1 MLSPHIEN
9 LVIKLLITIS
19 NKEKEVEINRQLL
32 GKNIDFDVFQLYCF
46 LDKEKKNYITS
57 LDLMEFLHK
66 NGVYPNQLEMEFIIL
81 FYDKNADNVLSY
93 TEFLNMILSE
103 NNLCLRK
110 ICEERIG
117 SLSYENNIPND
128 IGYLFISLL
137 EKEIELI
144 RIVNRII
151 NEIKG
156 QCDFN
161 FHEIYHLLIGC
172 QSYINKDTL
181 RTFLLNHDITF
192 SEDDLDNIMKRLDF
206 NEDHIINFFE
216 FHKFFCF
223 ADSNCRCT
231 LNIKNCCLCNP
242 NLIPNNNNNI
252 IIKEISPSLSIRG
265 PPVKGCD
272 NNYISSNNCN
282 DCIQFNNQYY
292 NNIDDKNNDSYKENS
307 FNISENLLLRKR
319 PERHFKNK
327 KNNTI
332 NENNLEYNN
341 NIDFLAPNQYSNNEN
356 YCHICHNSP
365 CKCIE
370 ISLRKAENEF
380 LIYLRECIKLENK
393 IEKAKIDLSL
403 RSDFNV
409 EDAFKIFERENRKY
423 ITDADLIYGLNTLEV
438 YPSEKDILL
447 IKRRINPKKTEN
459 IIFSDFSDF
468 ILPFEKDYRNMIE
481 KRVCSN
487 YTVYNYSNVFF
498 LTTRN
503 YFSNFFNV
511 IIECENK
518 IDNLRNLLCDVR
530 SYIEILFH
538 NIDQNNLGFI
548 NDFDL
553 NCYLKSKGIFAN
565 DIENCL
571 LFKRIDK
578 NKDGKLECWELN
590 EEFQIT

>member
-242 NLIPNNNNNI
+242 NLIPNNNSNI

-553 NCYLKSKGIFAN
+553 NCYLKSKGIFVN

>member
-110 ICEERIG
+110 ICKERIG

-161 FHEIYHLLIGC
+161 FHDIYHLLIGC

-192 SEDDLDNIMKRLDF
+192 SEDDLDNIMKRLDL

-231 LNIKNCCLCNP
+231 FNIKNCCLCNP
-242 NLIPNNNNNI
+242 NLIPNNNSNI
-252 IIKEISPSLSIRG
+252 ILKEIPLCIYTL
-265 PPVKGCD
+265 P
-272 NNYISSNNCN
+272 NSS
-282 DCIQFNNQYY
+282 
-292 NNIDDKNNDSYKENS
+292 
-307 FNISENLLLRKR
+307 
-319 PERHFKNK
+319 
-327 KNNTI
+327 
-332 NENNLEYNN
+332 
-341 NIDFLAPNQYSNNEN
+341 
-356 YCHICHNSP
+356 
-365 CKCIE
+365 
-370 ISLRKAENEF
+370 
-380 LIYLRECIKLENK
+380 K
-393 IEKAKIDLSL
+393 IES
-403 RSDFNV
+403 
-409 EDAFKIFERENRKY
+409 Y
-423 ITDADLIYGLNTLEV
+423 
-438 YPSEKDILL
+438 
-447 IKRRINPKKTEN
+447 
-459 IIFSDFSDF
+459 
-468 ILPFEKDYRNMIE
+468 
-481 KRVCSN
+481 
-487 YTVYNYSNVFF
+487 F
-498 LTTRN
+498 LF
-503 YFSNFFNV
+503 YF
-511 IIECENK
+511 
-518 IDNLRNLLCDVR
+518 L
-530 SYIEILFH
+530 
-538 NIDQNNLGFI
+538 
-548 NDFDL
+548 
-553 NCYLKSKGIFAN
+553 
-565 DIENCL
+565 
-571 LFKRIDK
+571 
-578 NKDGKLECWELN
+578 
-590 EEFQIT
+590 

>member
-110 ICEERIG
+110 ICKERIG

-161 FHEIYHLLIGC
+161 FHDIYHLLIGC

-192 SEDDLDNIMKRLDF
+192 SEDDLDNIMKRLDL

-231 LNIKNCCLCNP
+231 FNIKNCCLCNP
-242 NLIPNNNNNI
+242 NLIPNNNSNI
-252 IIKEISPSLSIRG
+252 ILKEISPSLSLRG

-292 NNIDDKNNDSYKENS
+292 NNIDDKNNDSYIENS
-307 FNISENLLLRKR
+307 FNISQNLLLRKK

-530 SYIEILFH
+530 SYIEILFN

>member
-282 DCIQFNNQYY
+282 DCKQFNNQYY

>member
-110 ICEERIG
+110 ICKERIG

-192 SEDDLDNIMKRLDF
+192 SEDDLDNIMKRLDL

-231 LNIKNCCLCNP
+231 FNIKNCCLCNP
-242 NLIPNNNNNI
+242 NLIPNNNSNI
-252 IIKEISPSLSIRG
+252 ILKEISPSLSLRG

-292 NNIDDKNNDSYKENS
+292 NNIDDKNNDSYIENS
-307 FNISENLLLRKR
+307 FNISQNLLLRKK

-498 LTTRN
+498 FNHKKL
-503 YFSNFFNV
+503 FF
-511 IIECENK
+511 
-518 IDNLRNLLCDVR
+518 
-530 SYIEILFH
+530 
-538 NIDQNNLGFI
+538 
-548 NDFDL
+548 
-553 NCYLKSKGIFAN
+553 
-565 DIENCL
+565 
-571 LFKRIDK
+571 
-578 NKDGKLECWELN
+578 
-590 EEFQIT
+590 

>member
-192 SEDDLDNIMKRLDF
+192 SEDDLDNIMKRLDL

-231 LNIKNCCLCNP
+231 FNIKNCCLCNP
-242 NLIPNNNNNI
+242 NLIPNNNSNI
-252 IIKEISPSLSIRG
+252 ILKEISPSLSLRG

-292 NNIDDKNNDSYKENS
+292 NNIDDKNNDSYIENS
-307 FNISENLLLRKR
+307 FNISQNLLLRKK

>member
-110 ICEERIG
+110 ICKERIG

-161 FHEIYHLLIGC
+161 FHDIYHLLIGC

-242 NLIPNNNNNI
+242 NLIPNNNSNI

-292 NNIDDKNNDSYKENS
+292 NNIDDKNNDSYIENS
-307 FNISENLLLRKR
+307 FNISQNLLLRKK

>member
-110 ICEERIG
+110 ICKERIG

-161 FHEIYHLLIGC
+161 FHDIYHLLIGC

-192 SEDDLDNIMKRLDF
+192 SEDDLDNIMKRLDL

-231 LNIKNCCLCNP
+231 FNIKNCCLCNP
-242 NLIPNNNNNI
+242 NLIPNNNSNI
-252 IIKEISPSLSIRG
+252 ILKEISPSLSLRG

-292 NNIDDKNNDSYKENS
+292 NNIDDKNNDSYIENS
-307 FNISENLLLRKR
+307 FNISQNLLLRKK

>member
-242 NLIPNNNNNI
+242 NLIPNNNSNI

>member
-110 ICEERIG
+110 ICKERIG

-192 SEDDLDNIMKRLDF
+192 SEDDLDNIMKRLDL

-231 LNIKNCCLCNP
+231 FNIKNCCLCNP
-242 NLIPNNNNNI
+242 NLIPNNNSNI
-252 IIKEISPSLSIRG
+252 ILKEISPSLSLRG

-292 NNIDDKNNDSYKENS
+292 NNIDDKNNDSYIENS
-307 FNISENLLLRKR
+307 FNISQNLLLRKK

>member
-242 NLIPNNNNNI
+242 NLIPNNNSNI
-252 IIKEISPSLSIRG
+252 ILKEISPSLSLRG

>member
-110 ICEERIG
+110 ICKERIG

-242 NLIPNNNNNI
+242 NLIPNNNSNI

-292 NNIDDKNNDSYKENS
+292 NNIEDKNNDSYKENS

>member
-1 MLSPHIEN
+1 MLTNETEKLI
-9 LVIKLLITIS
+9 IKFLLEIAK
-19 NKEKEVEINRQLL
+19 KEKEVEINRQLL

-110 ICEERIG
+110 ICKERIG

-161 FHEIYHLLIGC
+161 FHDIYHLLIGC

-192 SEDDLDNIMKRLDF
+192 SEDDLDNIMKRLDL

-231 LNIKNCCLCNP
+231 FNIKNCCLCNP
-242 NLIPNNNNNI
+242 NLIPNNNSNI
-252 IIKEISPSLSIRG
+252 ILKEISPSLSLRG

-292 NNIDDKNNDSYKENS
+292 NNIDDKNNDSYIENS
-307 FNISENLLLRKR
+307 FNISQNLLLRKK

-530 SYIEILFH
+530 SYIEILFK

>member
-66 NGVYPNQLEMEFIIL
+66 NGVYPYQLEMEFIIL

-110 ICEERIG
+110 ICKERIG

-161 FHEIYHLLIGC
+161 FHDIYHLLIGC

-192 SEDDLDNIMKRLDF
+192 SEDDLDNIMKRLDL

-231 LNIKNCCLCNP
+231 FNIKNCCLCNP
-242 NLIPNNNNNI
+242 NLIPNNNSNI
-252 IIKEISPSLSIRG
+252 ILKEISPSLSLRG

-292 NNIDDKNNDSYKENS
+292 NNIDDKNNDSYIENS
-307 FNISENLLLRKR
+307 FNISQNLLLRKK

-530 SYIEILFH
+530 SYIEILFK

-553 NCYLKSKGIFAN
+553 NCYLKSKEIFAN

>member
-110 ICEERIG
+110 ICKERIG

-161 FHEIYHLLIGC
+161 FHDIYHLLIGC

-192 SEDDLDNIMKRLDF
+192 SEDDLDNIMKRLDL

-231 LNIKNCCLCNP
+231 FNIKNCCLCNP
-242 NLIPNNNNNI
+242 NLIPNNNSNI
-252 IIKEISPSLSIRG
+252 ILKEISPSLSLRG

-530 SYIEILFH
+530 SYIEILFK

>member
-282 DCIQFNNQYY
+282 DCKQFNNQYY

-468 ILPFEKDYRNMIE
+468 ILPFEK
-481 KRVCSN
+481 
-487 YTVYNYSNVFF
+487 
-498 LTTRN
+498 
-503 YFSNFFNV
+503 
-511 IIECENK
+511 IIK
-518 IDNLRNLLCDVR
+518 I
-530 SYIEILFH
+530 
-538 NIDQNNLGFI
+538 
-548 NDFDL
+548 
-553 NCYLKSKGIFAN
+553 
-565 DIENCL
+565 
-571 LFKRIDK
+571 
-578 NKDGKLECWELN
+578 
-590 EEFQIT
+590 

>member
-161 FHEIYHLLIGC
+161 FHDIYHLLIGC

>member
-1 MLSPHIEN
+1 MLSPLIEN

-110 ICEERIG
+110 ICKERIG

-161 FHEIYHLLIGC
+161 FHDIYHLLIGC

-192 SEDDLDNIMKRLDF
+192 SEDDLDNIMKRLDL

-231 LNIKNCCLCNP
+231 FNIKNCCLCNP
-242 NLIPNNNNNI
+242 NLIPNNNSNI
-252 IIKEISPSLSIRG
+252 ILKEISPSLSLRG

-292 NNIDDKNNDSYKENS
+292 NNIDDKNNDSYIENS
-307 FNISENLLLRKR
+307 FNISQNLLLRKK

-530 SYIEILFH
+530 SYIEILFK

>member
-110 ICEERIG
+110 ICKERIG

-161 FHEIYHLLIGC
+161 FHDIYHLLIGC

-192 SEDDLDNIMKRLDF
+192 SEDDLDNIMKRLDL

-231 LNIKNCCLCNP
+231 FNIKNCCLCNP
-242 NLIPNNNNNI
+242 NLIPNNNSNI
-252 IIKEISPSLSIRG
+252 ILKEISPSLSLRG

-292 NNIDDKNNDSYKENS
+292 NNIDDKNNDSYIENS
-307 FNISENLLLRKR
+307 FNISQNLLLRKK

-530 SYIEILFH
+530 SYIEILFK

>member
-110 ICEERIG
+110 ICKERIG

-161 FHEIYHLLIGC
+161 FHDIYHLLIGC

-192 SEDDLDNIMKRLDF
+192 SEDDLDNIMKRLDL

-231 LNIKNCCLCNP
+231 FNIKNCCLCNP
-242 NLIPNNNNNI
+242 NLIPNNNSNI
-252 IIKEISPSLSIRG
+252 ILKEISPSLSLRG

-292 NNIDDKNNDSYKENS
+292 NNIDDKNNDSYIENS
-307 FNISENLLLRKR
+307 FNISQNLLLRKK

-498 LTTRN
+498 LNTRN

-530 SYIEILFH
+530 SYIEILFK

-553 NCYLKSKGIFAN
+553 NCYLKSKGMFAN

>member
-117 SLSYENNIPND
+117 SLSYENNISND

>member
-161 FHEIYHLLIGC
+161 FHDIYHLLIGC

-192 SEDDLDNIMKRLDF
+192 SEDDLDNIMKRLDL

-231 LNIKNCCLCNP
+231 FNIKNCCLCNP
-242 NLIPNNNNNI
+242 NLIPNNNSNI
-252 IIKEISPSLSIRG
+252 ILKEISPSLSLRG

-292 NNIDDKNNDSYKENS
+292 NNIDDKNNDSYIENS
-307 FNISENLLLRKR
+307 FNISQNLLLRKK

-530 SYIEILFH
+530 SYIEILFK